1 MCDRSERS
9 EKLFSRIFKVLID
22 NRQFS
27 WLKIGLFLSPKMIQ
41 PPNHLLVRKSKVI
54 LEAPFIAEFRP

>member
-27 WLKIGLFLSPKMIQ
+27 WLKIGLFLSSKMIQ
-41 PPNHLLVRKSKVI
+41 PPNHLLIGKSKVI
-54 LEAPFIAEFRP
+54 LEGPFIAEFRP